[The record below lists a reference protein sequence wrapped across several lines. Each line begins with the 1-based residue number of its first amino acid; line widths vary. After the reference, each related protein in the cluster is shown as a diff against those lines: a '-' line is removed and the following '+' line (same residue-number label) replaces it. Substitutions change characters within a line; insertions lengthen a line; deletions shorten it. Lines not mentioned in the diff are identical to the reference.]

1 MHRYCV
7 GSIIHNLNIK
17 YRIYQVYKFKY
28 LSMVYDILNSYIT
41 QIKFNLISLMSE
53 INRSK
58 RSLLTNCSS
67 MNIE

>member
-1 MHRYCV
+1 
-7 GSIIHNLNIK
+7 
-17 YRIYQVYKFKY
+17 
-28 LSMVYDILNSYIT
+28 MVYDILNSYIT